1 MYPSIDFPLSQGED
15 LETLRIS
22 VVLPCAGEASLCKVF
37 DFFHQPMFA
46 VSVICTP
53 MQIFKHGFCLPWYQS
68 FVAVDSFH
76 MFSHVFTCF
85 HITTVGWTCQN
96 IAEPSGPFFSLQGL
110 YALNTVRAVY
120 ESLPPG
126 VLHEIIV
133 VDDGTEPPL
142 AQSFLTPDVLEKFQ
156 VTILRHVPWLH
167 LASLGFNR
175 FHLW

>member
-15 LETLRIS
+15 LEALRIS
-22 VVLPCAGEASLCKVF
+22 VVLPCAGEASLCKLF
-37 DFFHQPMFA
+37 DFFHQPTFA
-46 VSVICTP
+46 VSVLARQCRSSN
-53 MQIFKHGFCLPWYQS
+53 MAFAFHGTKFLRQWILFTC
-68 FVAVDSFH
+68 FH
-76 MFSHVFTCF
+76 MFSHNHCRMDMSKHRRALRAVFR
-85 HITTVGWTCQN
+85 W
-96 IAEPSGPFFSLQGL
+96 QGL

-142 AQSFLTPDVLEKFQ
+142 SQSFLTPDVLEKFQ

-167 LASLGFNR
+167 LASTCFNS
-175 FHLW
+175 